1 MKEKGHNNIDIPII
15 GEMDIIPFGKYKGKV
30 LRDVYKQN
38 PSYVLWMIDNVS
50 NYKIELYSGWKDIL
64 KGDDAAPIDGVYVIA
79 CRYDNHLGFEIYGLK
94 KGYRF
99 WKLYENENAHWDGYY
114 PIDCLAY
121 FIIPEYGPEQILWGD
136 IITNRQS
143 VSVFAVQKKD
153 DIEYALSYQGWGMG
167 KTFEE
172 LKEGVADSLRN
183 DAVREIRDYSYTD
196 AKMNVNGI
204 TKDSIKAG
212 LNIPAY
218 TEEMHC
224 RHWQM
229 IRNNNEEVIN

>member
-1 MKEKGHNNIDIPII
+1 MPTKETYNKVIPVI
-15 GEMDIIPFGKYKGKV
+15 GILDTIPFGKYKG
-30 LRDVYKQN
+30 LTLESVYKQD
-38 PSYVLWMIDNVS
+38 PQYVQWMINNVS
-50 NYKIELYSGWKDIL
+50 NYKIDLIGGWQEIL
-64 KGDDAAPIDGVYVIA
+64 KEDDIAPRDGVYAIA
-79 CRYDNHLGFEIYGLK
+79 CRYDNHLGFEVYKLK
-94 KGYRF
+94 KGDLF
-99 WKLYENENAHWDGYY
+99 WKLYEKENAHLNGLY

-121 FIIPEYGPEQILWGD
+121 FIIPEYGSEQILWGD
-136 IITNRQS
+136 IMTNRQS

-196 AKMNVNGI
+196 AKMDVNGI

-212 LNIPAY
+212 LNISAY

-229 IRNNNEEVIN
+229 IWNSNEEVIN